1 MSDDLPEQ
9 LGRYRILRRIGT
21 GGMAEV
27 FLAKSTG
34 AEGIEKLLVLK
45 RVLPSFARSAKF
57 ISMFVDEA
65 KVAMRLNHP
74 NIVQVYA
81 FEQVGREFLL
91 AMELV
96 DGLDLGRLVA
106 ATRRTSKRLPAGL
119 CAFLAQEIAKGLH
132 YAHQRKDEA
141 GVPMEIVHRDVSP
154 QNVLLTYDG
163 VVKVGDFGIAKA
175 RMVTEETGVIKGKFS
190 YMSPEQARGER
201 VDARSDVYSL
211 GVVLAELLMG
221 RAMYPGIHGLDVLE
235 KVRAAELTLP
245 SQVDSSVPRGL
256 ERIVRRATAPDRDDR
271 YASARIMS
279 GALTQFLH
287 TEDQVWDGE
296 ALETFIHEIA
306 PREVTSPES
315 RRGGVSDLG
324 AGATLLSDVEAREL
338 RERRRVV
345 IVASRLRQE
354 ASPNGSSIS
363 SSGEDTKSGEISC
376 DEETVKVLESIAY
389 KNDAVLSWPDGL
401 GRGRFRF
408 IVGLGKASVNDPLKA
423 TRLAIDASEALES
436 MSQDALVPV
445 AASCGMSRGIVS
457 VVRDP
462 NGRLLR
468 YAPVGNVLEVAER
481 LADAAPRSEVLV
493 SGEIHRLIRRDFAF
507 EEEEVREV
515 DVRTEHGSAPRAIK
529 AWLLRGARTQKERE
543 AARAV
548 ESMDLVGRQD
558 ELEMIN
564 RLYAEISDSRRTQ
577 FAAVV
582 GPLGVGKTSLV
593 RHALAGF
600 DPAPVVLR
608 AECGYGGA
616 DVPFGAVTE
625 LFKSALGDDDGP
637 DAQLARLEE
646 LLSRGVRAR
655 TARRDDVSTLLQVVR
670 PLFGLAEPVREGEG
684 DRSGLIR
691 RALELLVSVLAL
703 EAPVVVWLDAL
714 QWADGPSL
722 ELLGQMRQ
730 RNYDARCL
738 VIMASRSLPS
748 GGIDERLAPVFRAVP
763 WIELKELGP
772 DATRTLVRA
781 RFGAQ
786 VPEDVLHLVENR
798 AGGNPFFVVELV
810 DALLERQVV
819 RVEGKGAERRIVR
832 KPGVPI
838 ALPTTLEGVVAARL
852 DELGDRERQTLR
864 WLAVAGSGLKV
875 DDLST
880 LMGSDTS
887 EALATLEK
895 RGLVHVG
902 EGGGFAFPNAVV
914 RQVAYEAT
922 DLDDRSRIHRRIAQ
936 HLAAHAAP
944 VGIGRVARHLEQ
956 AGERSAAAK
965 AYLEAAGAALAVYS
979 NRDALRFFG
988 KAIELLSPEEHD
1000 ARFAAHEGRE
1010 QILRFLGRPHEQLRE
1025 LEAMRALAERG
1036 GGPRRRAIALL
1047 RMARFDL
1054 DNARTGEVDELVPQA
1069 LAAARAAGDP
1079 KLEIDGLRLEAEL
1092 SRDRGEP
1099 DRGLEACRLA
1109 LERAGTTRELLSSR
1123 AAILVQKGILLRR
1136 LGRSDEAFEAYAEA
1150 IVIFRRLGIR
1160 RNEAFALNSLGVAL
1174 AANGAYEDAITAF
1187 RASIHI
1193 DRETGDRLRLGRK
1206 LSNVGQLYDAL
1217 GDTRRGLSFV
1227 KRALDVFEAVDDKA
1241 GRCDAYAAE
1250 AEMML
1255 DEGAPP
1261 ASAALPLDQA
1271 RRIAER
1277 LSSNYEIARERIVR
1291 ARLERLGG
1299 DAERAKTAAR
1309 EALDAARAERLVS
1322 YEVHALTELAAAHA
1336 LAGDRVDALLRAKEA
1351 RERLAGIDVERPEK
1365 VYRLLAE
1372 LFAGL
1377 GEGGDAQA
1385 LFDQARD
1392 LLDAKASSIRSDAM
1406 RARFLESRDVRAIRE
1421 GARA

>member
-9 LGRYRILRRIGT
+9 LGRYRILRRLGT

-106 ATRRTSKRLPAGL
+106 ATRRSGKRLPYGL
-119 CAFLAQEIAKGLH
+119 CAYLAQEIAKGLH

-221 RAMYPGIHGLDVLE
+221 RPMYPGIHGLDVLE

-245 SQVDSSVPRGL
+245 SQVDPNVPRGL

-287 TEDQVWDGE
+287 TEEQVWDGE
-296 ALETFIHEIA
+296 GLETFIQEIA
-306 PREVTSPES
+306 PREATSPEA
-315 RRGGVSDLG
+315 RRGGVSDLA

-345 IVASRLRQE
+345 IVASRLRAE
-354 ASPNGSSIS
+354 GAATGAVST
-363 SSGEDTKSGEISC
+363 SGEDTKSGEVSC
-376 DEETVKVLESIAY
+376 DDETVKVLESIAY

-423 TRLAIDASEALES
+423 TRLAIDASEALQS

-515 DVRTEHGSAPRAIK
+515 DVRTEHGSAPRSIK

-548 ESMDLVGRQD
+548 EAMDLVGRDD
-558 ELEMIN
+558 ELEMLG
-564 RLYAEISDSRRTQ
+564 RLYAEIGDARRTQ

-593 RHALAGF
+593 RRAIASF
-600 DPAPVVLR
+600 DPAPTVLR

-616 DVPFGAVTE
+616 DVPFGAVTA
-625 LFKSALGDDDGP
+625 LIQSALGDDDGP
-637 DAQLARLEE
+637 EAQLARLEE
-646 LLSRGVRAR
+646 LLGRAVRVR
-655 TARRDDVSTLLQVVR
+655 SARRDDVATLVHAVR

-684 DRSGLIR
+684 DRSGMIR
-691 RALELLVSVLAL
+691 RALELLVSVLAHD
-703 EAPVVVWLDAL
+703 APVVVWLDAL

-730 RNYDARCL
+730 RTYDARCL
-738 VIMASRSLPS
+738 VVMASRSLPS
-748 GGIDERLAPVFRAVP
+748 GGIDERLMPVFRSVP
-763 WIELKELGP
+763 WIELKELAP
-772 DATRTLVRA
+772 EATRTLVRA

-819 RVEGKGAERRIVR
+819 RIEGKGPERRIVR

-875 DDLST
+875 DDLTT
-880 LMGSDTS
+880 LMGVDTT
-887 EALATLEK
+887 EALVTLEK

-944 VGIGRVARHLEQ
+944 VGVGRVARHLEQ

-965 AYLEAAGAALAVYS
+965 AYLEAATAALAVYS
-979 NRDALRFFG
+979 NRDALRFYG
-988 KAIELLSPEEHD
+988 KALELLSPEEHD
-1000 ARFAAHEGRE
+1000 ARFSAHEGRE

-1036 GGPRRRAIALL
+1036 GGPRRRAVALL

-1069 LAAARAAGDP
+1069 LASARAAGDP

-1092 SRDRGEP
+1092 ARDRGEP
-1099 DRGLEACRLA
+1099 DRGLEACRVA

-1255 DEGAPP
+1255 DEGSPP

-1291 ARLERLGG
+1291 ARLERLAG
-1299 DAERAKTAAR
+1299 DAERAKSAAR
-1309 EALDAARAERLVS
+1309 EALEAARAERLVS
-1322 YEVHALTELAAAHA
+1322 YEVHALAELAAAHA
-1336 LAGDRVDALLRAKEA
+1336 LAGDREDALTRAREA

-1372 LFAGL
+1372 LFASL
-1377 GEGGDAQA
+1377 GEEADAHE
-1385 LFDQARD
+1385 LFDEAFE
-1392 LLDAKASSIRSDAM
+1392 LLDAKARSIRSDTT
-1406 RARFLESRDVRAIRE
+1406 RARFLDSRDVRAIRE

>member
-9 LGRYRILRRIGT
+9 LGRYRILRRLGT

-57 ISMFVDEA
+57 ISMFIDEA

-81 FEQVGREFLL
+81 FEQHGREFLL

-106 ATRRTSKRLPAGL
+106 AARRSAKRLPYGL
-119 CAFLAQEIAKGLH
+119 CAYLAQEMAKGLH

-221 RAMYPGIHGLDVLE
+221 RPMYPGIHGLDVLE

-245 SQVDSSVPRGL
+245 SQVDPSVPRGL

-271 YASARIMS
+271 YASARTMS

-296 ALETFIHEIA
+296 ALENFIAEIA
-306 PREVTSPES
+306 PREQTSPES
-315 RRGGVSDLG
+315 RRGAIADLAG
-324 AGATLLSDVEAREL
+324 GATLLSDVEAREL

-345 IVASRLRQE
+345 VVAARLRQE
-354 ASPNGSSIS
+354 GASTQG
-363 SSGEDTKSGEISC
+363 GEGTGTGTGGEASC

-389 KNDAVLSWPDGL
+389 KNDAVLSWPDGV

-423 TRLAIDASEALES
+423 TRLATDAGESLES

-468 YAPVGNVLEVAER
+468 YAPVGNVIEVAER
-481 LADAAPRSEVLV
+481 LADSAPRSEVLV

-507 EEEEVREV
+507 EEEDVREV

-543 AARAV
+543 AALAV
-548 ESMDLVGRQD
+548 DSMDVVGRQD
-558 ELEMIN
+558 ELEMLG
-564 RLYAEISDSRRTQ
+564 RLYAEVVDARRTQ
-577 FAAVV
+577 FCAVV

-593 RHALAGF
+593 RESIAAF
-600 DPAPVVLR
+600 DPAPNVLR

-616 DVPFGAVTE
+616 DVPYGAVTE
-625 LFKSALGDDDGP
+625 LFKSALGDDEP
-637 DAQLARLEE
+637 EAQIAALEKMLRLA
-646 LLSRGVRAR
+646 VKARA
-655 TARRDDVSTLLQVVR
+655 AKRDDVSGLVHAVR

-684 DRSGLIR
+684 DRSGMIR
-691 RALELLVSVLAL
+691 RALELVISVLAQ

-722 ELLGQMRQ
+722 ELLGAMRQ
-730 RNYDARCL
+730 RTYEARCL
-738 VIMASRSLPS
+738 VVMASRSVPS
-748 GGIDERLAPVFRAVP
+748 GGIDDRLVPVFRGVP
-763 WIELKELGP
+763 WIELKELAP
-772 DATRTLVRA
+772 EATRTLVRA

-819 RVEGKGAERRIVR
+819 RVEGKGADRRIVR

-838 ALPTTLEGVVAARL
+838 TLPTTLEGVVAARL
-852 DELGDRERQTLR
+852 DELGDTERQTLR

-880 LMGSDTS
+880 LMGADAGS
-887 EALATLEK
+887 ALATLEK

-922 DLDDRSRIHRRIAQ
+922 DLDDRIRIHRRIAQ
-936 HLAAHAAP
+936 HLAANAAP
-944 VGIGRVARHLEQ
+944 VGVGRVARHLEQ
-956 AGERSAAAK
+956 AGERGPAAK
-965 AYLEAAGAALAVYS
+965 AYLEAAAAALAVYS
-979 NRDALRFFG
+979 NRDALRFYG
-988 KAIELLSPEEHD
+988 KALELLSSDEHD

-1025 LEAMRALAERG
+1025 LEAMRALAERSG
-1036 GGPRRRAIALL
+1036 GSRRRAVALL

-1069 LAAARAAGDP
+1069 LAAARLAGDP

-1092 SRDRGEP
+1092 ARDRGEP
-1099 DRGLEACRLA
+1099 DRGLEACRVA

-1123 AAILVQKGILLRR
+1123 AAILVQRGILLRR
-1136 LGRSDEAFEAYAEA
+1136 LGRSDDAFESYA
-1150 IVIFRRLGIR
+1150 
-1160 RNEAFALNSLGVAL
+1160 
-1174 AANGAYEDAITAF
+1174 
-1187 RASIHI
+1187 
-1193 DRETGDRLRLGRK
+1193 
-1206 LSNVGQLYDAL
+1206 
-1217 GDTRRGLSFV
+1217 
-1227 KRALDVFEAVDDKA
+1227 
-1241 GRCDAYAAE
+1241 
-1250 AEMML
+1250 
-1255 DEGAPP
+1255 
-1261 ASAALPLDQA
+1261 
-1271 RRIAER
+1271 
-1277 LSSNYEIARERIVR
+1277 
-1291 ARLERLGG
+1291 
-1299 DAERAKTAAR
+1299 
-1309 EALDAARAERLVS
+1309 
-1322 YEVHALTELAAAHA
+1322 
-1336 LAGDRVDALLRAKEA
+1336 
-1351 RERLAGIDVERPEK
+1351 
-1365 VYRLLAE
+1365 
-1372 LFAGL
+1372 
-1377 GEGGDAQA
+1377 
-1385 LFDQARD
+1385 
-1392 LLDAKASSIRSDAM
+1392 
-1406 RARFLESRDVRAIRE
+1406 
-1421 GARA
+1421 